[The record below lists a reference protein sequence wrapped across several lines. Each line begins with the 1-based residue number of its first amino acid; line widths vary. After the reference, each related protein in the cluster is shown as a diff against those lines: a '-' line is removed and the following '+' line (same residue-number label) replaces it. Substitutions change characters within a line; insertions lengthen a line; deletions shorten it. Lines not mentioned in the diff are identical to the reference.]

1 MSYYSLPF
9 RLQARAA
16 ESFLGP
22 RHDLSAVEQ
31 FGAIYIPV
39 ARDSD
44 QLMQMAPQLGAK
56 NPPAPHGNQL
66 TGMAPFSTQS
76 GAFLADRF
84 ASNGGLPVQPVNY
97 NEKVDTFGAR
107 YDELV
112 HPWGIDWSYYDQ
124 PLVQSYRP
132 ADSPPVHYQRRNG
145 PVVYDT
151 GDASPVHRDYLQ
163 RNDHV
168 HYDYRG
174 SPAFADHERSG
185 QYQGNGYGYYP
196 PTNAA
201 TGRGYRPY

>member
-1 MSYYSLPF
+1 MSYCSLPF

-31 FGAIYIPV
+31 FGAINIPV
-39 ARDSD
+39 ARDSE
-44 QLMQMAPQLGAK
+44 QLMQMAPQFGAK

-66 TGMAPFSTQS
+66 MEMAPFSTQS

-84 ASNGGLPVQPVNY
+84 ASNEGLQPLNF
-97 NEKVDTFGAR
+97 NEKVDTFGGR
-107 YDELV
+107 YDIEPV
-112 HPWGIDWSYYDQ
+112 HPWSIDWGYYDQ
-124 PLVQSYRP
+124 PLVQYNQP
-132 ADSPPVHYQRRNG
+132 ADSPPVHFQRRNG

-151 GDASPVHRDYLQ
+151 VDISPVHREYVQ

-168 HYDYRG
+168 HYNYRE
-174 SPAFADHERSG
+174 SPAFADHDRSG
-185 QYQGNGYGYYP
+185 QYQGNDYGYYQP
-196 PTNAA
+196 SPNAA

>member
-22 RHDLSAVEQ
+22 RHDWSAVEQ
-31 FGAIYIPV
+31 FGAINIPV

-44 QLMQMAPQLGAK
+44 QLMQTTPQFGAK

-66 TGMAPFSTQS
+66 IEMAPFSTQS
-76 GAFLADRF
+76 GAFLADHF
-84 ASNGGLPVQPVNY
+84 ASNGGLQPVNFD
-97 NEKVDTFGAR
+97 DTFGGR
-107 YDELV
+107 YDEPV
-112 HPWGIDWSYYDQ
+112 HPWGMDWSYYDR
-124 PLVQSYRP
+124 PLVQYNPP

-151 GDASPVHRDYLQ
+151 RDGSPVHRDYLQ

-168 HYDYRG
+168 HFDYRG
-174 SPAFADHERSG
+174 GPAFADHDRSG

-196 PTNAA
+196 PSPNAA

>member
-1 MSYYSLPF
+1 MSYSSLPF

-31 FGAIYIPV
+31 FGAINIPI

-44 QLMQMAPQLGAK
+44 QLMQMAPQFGEK

-66 TGMAPFSTQS
+66 MEMAPFPTQS
-76 GAFLADRF
+76 GAFLADSF
-84 ASNGGLPVQPVNY
+84 SSNGGLQLVNY
-97 NEKVDTFGAR
+97 DEKVDTFGAR
-107 YDELV
+107 YDEPV
-112 HPWGIDWSYYDQ
+112 HPWGMDWSYYDQ
-124 PLVQSYRP
+124 PLVQYNPP

-151 GDASPVHRDYLQ
+151 GDGNPVHREYLQ
-163 RNDHV
+163 RNGHV
-168 HYDYRG
+168 HYDYRE

-185 QYQGNGYGYYP
+185 QYQGNGYVYYQP
-196 PTNAA
+196 SNAA

>member
-31 FGAIYIPV
+31 FGAINIPV

-44 QLMQMAPQLGAK
+44 QLMQVGPQFGAK
-56 NPPAPHGNQL
+56 NLPAPHGNQL
-66 TGMAPFSTQS
+66 MEMAPFPTPS

-84 ASNGGLPVQPVNY
+84 ASNEGLQPVNY
-97 NEKVDTFGAR
+97 NEKVDTFGGR
-107 YDELV
+107 YDESV
-112 HPWGIDWSYYDQ
+112 HPWGIDWSYYNQ
-124 PLVQSYRP
+124 PLVQYNPP

-145 PVVYDT
+145 PFVYDT
-151 GDASPVHRDYLQ
+151 GDGSPVHRDYLQ
-163 RNDHV
+163 RTGHV
-168 HYDYRG
+168 HYDYRE
-174 SPAFADHERSG
+174 SPAFADYERSG
-185 QYQGNGYGYYP
+185 HYQGNGYGYYP
-196 PTNAA
+196 PSPNAA

>member
-16 ESFLGP
+16 ESSLGLH
-22 RHDLSAVEQ
+22 HDLSAMEQ
-31 FGAIYIPV
+31 FGALNIPV

-44 QLMQMAPQLGAK
+44 QLMQMAPQFFGAK
-56 NPPAPHGNQL
+56 KFPAPHGNQL
-66 TGMAPFSTQS
+66 MLMAPFPAQS

-84 ASNGGLPVQPVNY
+84 ASNGGLQPVNY

-107 YDELV
+107 YVEPV

-124 PLVQSYRP
+124 PLVQYNPP

-151 GDASPVHRDYLQ
+151 GDSSSVHREYLQ

-168 HYDYRG
+168 HYDYRE

-196 PTNAA
+196 PSPNAA
-201 TGRGYRPY
+201 TGRGYRLY